1 MPWRHPFK
9 LRNSDVHRNTKMPT
23 NIQDTRLD
31 ALKAVLDACQYLKFT
46 QGSANNPKLVDGL
59 YYDHSKLQ
67 KGTWVLSVY
76 RNVMTTGND
85 LEMAVYPHRLAWPED
100 DSRPAR
106 RWLEAQKER
115 LQYLESGIH
124 THEAPNAV
132 RFGFKY
138 DAALEFVSLLRKEL
152 ALARNRWQLPLQP
165 STPALKEPSEPSTT
179 VAQQEATALPG
190 TASISPTRAIA
201 NRMLQTVKATCAQSG
216 SQSTVIAKNKEW
228 RFRDDEHFLSEVNS
242 LLDQAQGRCALSNV
256 QLDPTGQHPELS
268 PSLDRKRSDG
278 HYEPGNL
285 QIVARFINRWKSD
298 MADDDFLDLLKTVRS
313 A

>member
-1 MPWRHPFK
+1 
-9 LRNSDVHRNTKMPT
+9 MPT

-76 RNVMTTGND
+76 RNVMTMGND
-85 LEMAVYPHRLAWPED
+85 FEMAVYPHRLAWPED
-100 DSRPAR
+100 DPRPAR
-106 RWLEAQKER
+106 RWLEAQKGR
-115 LQYLESGIH
+115 LQFLESGIH
-124 THEAPNAV
+124 TLEAPNAV

-138 DAALEFVSLLRKEL
+138 DAALEFVSLIRKEL
-152 ALARNRWQLPLQP
+152 ALSSNRWQLPLQP
-165 STPALKEPSEPSTT
+165 STPAPKEPSEPSTT
-179 VAQQEATALPG
+179 AAQQAASELLG
-190 TASISPTRAIA
+190 TASTPPAQSIA
-201 NRMLQTVKATCAQSG
+201 QRMLQTVKATCAQSG
-216 SQSTVIAKNKEW
+216 AESIVVAKNKEW
-228 RFRDDEHFLSEVNS
+228 RFRDDEHFLSEVS
-242 LLDQAQGRCALSNV
+242 ALLDQVQGRCALSNV
-256 QLDPTGQHPELS
+256 QLDLTGEHPELS

-298 MADDDFLDLLKTVRS
+298 MTDEEFLDLLKTVRRVS
-313 A
+313 